1 MNKEMENNHS
11 YDNEQIA
18 QMVSGWTKKSGKMI
32 PKEPEAIKEL
42 LESGLTVMVW
52 NTEGIPIGFAAVTF
66 EWPGGWKELGGLV
79 VNPDFRQQGVGH
91 LVVAKQIEMAKE
103 KFPDG
108 TLFALCNEDSLKILL
123 SLGAE
128 KIEDSE
134 LLPKEVWGACLECPN
149 FQKARAEGK
158 LCCDTPVL
166 IK

>member
-1 MNKEMENNHS
+1 MNRERENNI
-11 YDNEQIA
+11 YDNDQIA
-18 QMVSGWTKKSGKMI
+18 SIVSKWTKKAGTMI
-32 PKEPEAIKEL
+32 PKEPESIMKL

-52 NTEGIPIGFAAVTF
+52 SKEGEPIGFAAVTF

-91 LVVAKQIEMAKE
+91 LVVVKQTEMAKA

-108 TLFALCNEDSLKILL
+108 KLFALCNKDSLKILL

-128 KIEDSE
+128 IIDDPN
-134 LLPKEVWGACLECPN
+134 LLPKEVWKECIECPN
-149 FQKARAEGK
+149 FQKAKLEGK
-158 LCCDTPVL
+158 LCCDTPVR

>member
-1 MNKEMENNHS
+1 MNKEQEYNHYS
-11 YDNEQIA
+11 NDEIA
-18 QMVSGWTKKSGKMI
+18 SIVSGWTKKAGTMI
-32 PKEPEAIKEL
+32 PKEPEAIKKL

-52 NTEGIPIGFAAVTF
+52 DKEGVPIGFAAVTF

-91 LVVAKQIEMAKE
+91 KVVAKQIEMAKA

-108 TLFALCNEDSLKILL
+108 KLFALCNKDSLKILS

-128 KIEDSE
+128 VIEDPK
-134 LLPKEVWGACLECPN
+134 LLPNEVWGACLECPN
-149 FQKARAEGK
+149 FQKAKVEGK